1 MAILQAIVSAVI
13 LGVLYYRM
21 IIREKPTPISW
32 LQALTPVGFGMAS
45 TMLSFYVLIGLSVLL
60 NALNLTLGDV
70 HPFVR
75 SMYLGFLM
83 AGGPEEIT
91 KFAFILITVFLF
103 RKKIR
108 NVYEYILIGAAVGI
122 GFTLPEEFG
131 YGEET
136 QASLFRLM
144 TLAGHMVYG
153 IIMGKHLGIARYNK
167 LNEKPRFLQY
177 VLSLLIPILLHS
189 LYDACTS
196 GNLMILSEDSAL
208 QDQGINFGLIAVGV
222 HFIAQFV
229 ILYLVKKNTQKY
241 CDMVLFEEAAEVQ
254 QTAEPKQ
261 NTKNE
266 ETEIKDQ
273 GE

>member
-1 MAILQAIVSAVI
+1 
-13 LGVLYYRM
+13 M

-75 SMYLGFLM
+75 SLYLGFLM

-177 VLSLLIPILLHS
+177 VLSLMIPILLHS

-222 HFIAQFV
+222 HFIAQFI

-241 CDMVLFEEAAEVQ
+241 CDMVFAEVQ

-261 NTKNE
+261 NTKTE

>member
-32 LQALTPVGFGMAS
+32 LQALTPIGFGMAS

-60 NALNLTLGDV
+60 NALNLTLDDV

-91 KFAFILITVFLF
+91 KFVFILITVFLF

-222 HFIAQFV
+222 HFIAQFI

-241 CDMVLFEEAAEVQ
+241 CDMVILEEAAEVQ

-261 NTKNE
+261 NTKTE